1 MNRRDLQLNALRA
14 FEAAGRHLSFTRAAD
29 ELRVTHAAISHH
41 VKALEDALGAPL
53 FERRNRRVVLTEAG
67 QVLLPVLSESLDRV
81 AETLD
86 GLGTG
91 PRALTV
97 TLTPSFASRW
107 LIPRLGRFR
116 ARHPEIDVRL
126 APSLRF
132 VDLAREDCDM
142 AVRCGDGDWPG
153 LAVEHLLAIVMTP
166 VCSPALA
173 AGPVPLRAPADLA
186 QHTLIHADVG
196 EARIGDEWRLWLDGA
211 GVTGIDPA
219 GGLSLHDPAMALQAA
234 LDGLGVAIGYTVL
247 AAADL
252 AAGRLVAPF
261 AATVDHDFA
270 YYVVYPKT
278 ATTPPNIAAFRDW
291 LAVEA
296 AGDAAGHTTFS

>member
-1 MNRRDLQLNALRA
+1 MNRRDLHLNALRA
-14 FEAAGRHLSFTRAAD
+14 FEAAGRHLSFTRAAE
-29 ELRVTHAAISHH
+29 ELSVTHAAISHH
-41 VKALEDALGAPL
+41 VKALEEVLGTAL

-81 AETLD
+81 AEALD

-91 PRALTV
+91 PSARALTV

-132 VDLAREDCDM
+132 VDLAHEDCDM
-142 AVRCGDGDWPG
+142 AVRCGDGNWPG
-153 LAVEHLLAIVMTP
+153 LMAEHLLPIAMTP

-173 AGPVPLRAPADLA
+173 PLRTPADLA
-186 QHTLIHADVG
+186 QHTLIHADIG
-196 EARIGDEWRLWLDGA
+196 EARIGEEWRLWLNGA
-211 GVTGIDPA
+211 GVTGIDPS

-234 LDGLGVAIGYTVL
+234 VDGLGVAVGYTVL

-261 AATVDHDFA
+261 ATTVAHDFA
-270 YYVVYPKT
+270 YYIVHPKST
-278 ATTPPNIAAFRDW
+278 ATPPNIAAFRDW
-291 LAVEA
+291 LRGEA
-296 AGDAAGHTTFS
+296 AGDAAS

>member
-1 MNRRDLQLNALRA
+1 M
-14 FEAAGRHLSFTRAAD
+14 
-29 ELRVTHAAISHH
+29 
-41 VKALEDALGAPL
+41 
-53 FERRNRRVVLTEAG
+53 
-67 QVLLPVLSESLDRV
+67 
-81 AETLD
+81 
-86 GLGTG
+86 
-91 PRALTV
+91 

-116 ARHPEIDVRL
+116 TRHPEIDVRL

-132 VDLAREDCDM
+132 VDLAHEDCDM
-142 AVRCGDGDWPG
+142 AVRCGDGNWPG

-173 AGPVPLRAPADLA
+173 AGPAPLRAPADLA
-186 QHTLIHADVG
+186 HHTLIHADDG

-211 GVTGIDPA
+211 GVTGIDPS
-219 GGLSLHDPAMALQAA
+219 GGLRLHDPAMALQAA

-247 AAADL
+247 AAVDL

-278 ATTPPNIAAFRDW
+278 ATTPPNVAAFRDW
-291 LAVEA
+291 LNDEA
-296 AGDAAGHTTFS
+296 AGETVGHAPS

>member
-29 ELRVTHAAISHH
+29 ELHVTHAAISHH
-41 VKALEDALGAPL
+41 VKALEEALGTAL
-53 FERRNRRVVLTEAG
+53 FERRHRRVALTEAG

-132 VDLAREDCDM
+132 VDLAREACDM
-142 AVRCGDGDWPG
+142 AVRCGDGDWPD
-153 LAVEHLLAIVMTP
+153 LVVEPLLAIAMTP

-173 AGPVPLRAPADLA
+173 AGPVPLGTPADLVH
-186 QHTLIHADVG
+186 HTLIHADVG
-196 EARIGDEWRLWLDGA
+196 EARIGAEWRMWLDGA
-211 GVTGIDPA
+211 GVTGVEPT

-234 LDGLGVAIGYTVL
+234 VDGLGVAIGYTVL

-261 AATVDHDFA
+261 ATVDHEFA

-278 ATTPPNIAAFRDW
+278 TATPPNIAAFRDW
-291 LAVEA
+291 LVSEA
-296 AGDAAGHTTFS
+296 AGDAAGDAPS

>member
-1 MNRRDLQLNALRA
+1 MYRRDLQLNALRA
-14 FEAAGRHLSFTRAAD
+14 FEAAGRHLSFTRAAE
-29 ELRVTHAAISHH
+29 ELSVTHAAISHH
-41 VKALEDALGAPL
+41 VKALEDALGTAL
-53 FERRNRRVVLTEAG
+53 FERRHRRVALTEAG

-86 GLGTG
+86 GLGPG

-116 ARHPEIDVRL
+116 AKYPEIDVRL

-142 AVRCGDGDWPG
+142 AVRCGDGDWPD
-153 LAVEHLLAIVMTP
+153 LVVEPLLAIAMTP

-173 AGPVPLRAPADLA
+173 AGPAPLRTPADLA

-196 EARIGDEWRLWLDGA
+196 EARIGDEWRMWLDGA
-211 GVTGIDPA
+211 GAAGIDPSH
-219 GGLSLHDPAMALQAA
+219 GLSLHDPAMALQAA

-261 AATVDHDFA
+261 ATTVDHDFA
-270 YYVVYPKT
+270 YYVIYPKT

-291 LAVEA
+291 IVSEA
-296 AGDAAGHTTFS
+296 AGDTAGHTRS

>member
-14 FEAAGRHLSFTRAAD
+14 FEAAGRHLSFTRAAE
-29 ELRVTHAAISHH
+29 ELSVTHAAISHH
-41 VKALEDALGAPL
+41 VKALEDALGTAL

-67 QVLLPVLSESLDRV
+67 QVLLPVMSESLDRV

-116 ARHPEIDVRL
+116 AKHPEIDVRL

-132 VDLAREDCDM
+132 VDLAHEDCDM
-142 AVRCGDGDWPG
+142 AVRCGDGNWPG
-153 LAVEHLLAIVMTP
+153 LVVEHLLAITMTP
-166 VCSPALA
+166 VCSPALI
-173 AGPVPLRAPADLA
+173 AGPAPLRAPADLA
-186 QHTLIHADVG
+186 HHTLIHADVG

-211 GVTGIDPA
+211 GVTGIEPT
-219 GGLSLHDPAMALQAA
+219 GGLALHDPAMALQAA
-234 LDGLGVAIGYTVL
+234 LDGLGVAVGYTVL

-252 AAGRLVAPF
+252 ATGRLVAPF
-261 AATVDHDFA
+261 AAAVDHDFT
-270 YYVVYPKT
+270 YYIVYPKT
-278 ATTPPNIAAFRDW
+278 AATPPNIAAFRDW
-291 LAVEA
+291 LVAEA
-296 AGDAAGHTTFS
+296 TGDPAGRRPS

>member
-1 MNRRDLQLNALRA
+1 MNRRDLRLNALRA
-14 FEAAGRHLSFTRAAD
+14 FEAAGRHLSFTRAAE
-29 ELRVTHAAISHH
+29 ELSVTHAAISHH
-41 VKALEDALGAPL
+41 VKALEDALGTAL

-67 QVLLPVLSESLDRV
+67 QVLLPVMSESLDRV

-132 VDLAREDCDM
+132 VDLAHEDCDM
-142 AVRCGDGDWPG
+142 AVRCGDGSWPG
-153 LAVEHLLAIVMTP
+153 LVVEHLLAITMTP

-173 AGPVPLRAPADLA
+173 AGPAPLRAPADLA
-186 QHTLIHADVG
+186 HHTLIHADVG
-196 EARIGDEWRLWLDGA
+196 EARIGTEWRLWLDGA
-211 GVTGIDPA
+211 SVTGIEPT
-219 GGLSLHDPAMALQAA
+219 GGLALHDPAMALQAA
-234 LDGLGVAIGYTVL
+234 LDGLGVAVGYTVL

-252 AAGRLVAPF
+252 ATGRLVAPF
-261 AATVDHDFA
+261 AAAVDHDFA
-270 YYVVYPKT
+270 YYIVYPKT
-278 ATTPPNIAAFRDW
+278 AATPPNIAAFRDW
-291 LAVEA
+291 LAAEA
-296 AGDAAGHTTFS
+296 AGDPAGHRPS